1 MLDLKGHAGFALA
14 IGDTSI
20 EASRLTMFC
29 HLNDIKLI
37 RINRNYGLEDNYIPC
52 GSVEWCESILGKKI
66 VPDYYPEWLQDYLH
80 RKVWKADKWPL
91 EKVFIKPSE
100 RYKRFTG
107 FVTTGTYKGKKKP
120 PYWCSEIIHFQN
132 EWRYYISNGKVL
144 CSGWYSG
151 DEVNTPDA
159 PELNIEIPPDFC
171 GAVDFGWMQKFN
183 NWGDYFSL
191 IEVNHPYACGWYGPR
206 EQDHLYFE
214 WLASGWEYMKKN
226 YATIK

>member
-1 MLDLKGHAGFALA
+1 MLDLKEHAGFALM

-37 RINRNYGLEDNYIPC
+37 RINKKHIFPSNYIPC
-52 GSVEWCESILGKKI
+52 GSVEWCESILGKHI
-66 VPDYYPEWLQDYLH
+66 IPDYYPEWLHEYLH

-91 EKVFIKPSE
+91 EKVFIKCSD

-120 PYWCSEIIHFQN
+120 PYWCSEIVHFEN

-151 DEVNTPDA
+151 DEENTPDA
-159 PELNIEIPPDFC
+159 PELNIEIPSDFC
-171 GAVDFGWMQKFN
+171 GAVDFGTLRKPEI
-183 NWGDYFSL
+183 YPHEEFSVL
-191 IEVNHPYACGWYGPR
+191 ALVESQHPFSCGWYGPR
-206 EQDHLYFE
+206 EQDHLYFQ
-214 WLASGWEYMKKN
+214 WMIDGWIYMKG
-226 YATIK
+226 II